1 MVPIKL
7 ASLRFSTAT
16 FAAAMLAL
24 YLALCIDL
32 PRPYWAMITV
42 YVVSQPMA
50 AAVRSKALHRLLGTL
65 LGAAAAVMLV
75 PPLVNAP
82 LLLSL
87 ALALWVGGCLAVSAL
102 DRSPRSYIVMLA
114 GYTAAIIGFSS
125 VNQPADVFIM
135 AVARTEEI
143 VLGIVCATLVHSL
156 FFPQPLGDTL
166 RTRVGSWLGEAD
178 HWALDILRGETAPAL
193 DHDRARM
200 AGAASEIHMLAS
212 HLPFDTSHLRETT
225 ALVRALHDRILLLIP
240 VLASLSERVTALSTE
255 GDGPD
260 RNTRQLMAS
269 VADWIAA
276 GAPTAGKDA
285 LLRDLA
291 LQGVHMQ
298 GADWDA
304 LSQLSLLS
312 RLTDLVRTLHEA
324 HALFAHLDAPDA
336 LPSPSL
342 AGALTAAGQRPLHS
356 DPGLALLSGAAA
368 TISILLSCAVWIV
381 TGWPEG
387 SAAAINA
394 AIVCCLFASM
404 DDPAPAI
411 RLFGTSLMIAVP
423 LAGIYLFLLLPMIDS
438 FPMLVMVLAP
448 TMLTIGLIMLDPRRA
463 LPALVVV
470 LNFANV
476 LAIQEHFSANFAG
489 FLNINL
495 AQFVGLF
502 MAIFVTRSMRSM
514 SAGTSARRLLRQTWH
529 NLARLARGRD
539 AQEPAAFASRMVD
552 RLGLLTPRLAAA
564 SDDDLAGIDA
574 LRELRTGMDLVAL
587 KELQPGL
594 PAASANTLSRL
605 LGAVGAH
612 YAALSSG
619 RPTDDSALL
628 PLIDQ
633 ALHRLATTPGSAARG
648 LSALVGLRRNLF
660 PAAPRYQAGLPEG
673 AA

>member
-1 MVPIKL
+1 MFPLKL
-7 ASLRFSTAT
+7 ASLRFSTGT

-65 LGAAAAVMLV
+65 LGAIAAVMLV

-82 LLLSL
+82 VLLSL
-87 ALALWVGGCLAVSAL
+87 ALALWVGGCLAISVL

-125 VNQPADVFIM
+125 VGQPAEVFNM

-156 FFPQPLGDTL
+156 FFPRPVGDAL
-166 RTRVGSWLGEAD
+166 RTRVGNWLGDAD

-193 DHDRARM
+193 ERDRERL

-240 VLASLSERVTALSTE
+240 VLASLSDRVTAMRTE
-255 GDGPD
+255 GSGPD
-260 RNTRQLMAS
+260 RDTQRLMAS

-276 GAPTAGKDA
+276 GAPAAGKDE

-291 LQGVHMQ
+291 QPGALQ

-304 LSQLSLLS
+304 LNRLSLLS

-324 HALFAHLDAPDA
+324 HVLFDHLDAPDTPPPA
-336 LPSPSL
+336 IL
-342 AGALTAAGQRPLHS
+342 AAALTGAGQRPLHS

-368 TISILLSCAVWIV
+368 AVAILLSCAVWIL

-411 RLFGTSLMIAVP
+411 RLFGISLMIAVP

-448 TMLTIGLIMLDPRRA
+448 TMLTIGVIMLDPRRA

-489 FLNINL
+489 FLNVNL

-514 SAGTSARRLLRQTWH
+514 SAGTSARRLLRQTWQ
-529 NLARLARGRD
+529 NLARLAHGRD

-552 RLGLLTPRLAAA
+552 RLGLLTPRLAATG
-564 SDDDLAGIDA
+564 DEDLAGIDA

-594 PAASANTLSRL
+594 PAASADAVARL
-605 LGAVGAH
+605 LDAVGTH
-612 YAALSSG
+612 YAALSAG
-619 RPTDDSALL
+619 RPADDSTLL
-628 PLIDQ
+628 SLIDQ
-633 ALHRLATTPGSAARG
+633 ALGRLAGTPGSTVRG

-660 PAAPRYQAGLPEG
+660 PAAPRYPAGFPEG